1 MPRNGDNSLNGAL
14 QMTLNALAD
23 RSDGCLVLDAEH
35 RDAFGQAAIEAL
47 LKARLAGPHP
57 AASSVVCPGCEQA
70 CLMPFEVHET
80 GAGISTFVVCDKP
93 QDLGRIPID
102 GSRLDR
108 WSINLETIAKCLSSL
123 LVITTNA
130 TFPVPEGLASL
141 GRADLGDTEADA
153 FLVLGDIRQ
162 ALFHPRVRLAARPLI
177 LHCGRAPETDLPCLD
192 LRAALLFK
200 NGRVNFLHD
209 AALKALAEARPQ
221 PHENVFRRAG
231 AVWVLRFSGIG
242 ANVRHTKGM
251 LYLAALLDS
260 PNEDIRAVDLCG
272 FANSQSQRLEQLGVE
287 ASDRQTSLDLR
298 RGRRSIEAELERAL
312 SENAHGKVAE
322 LRSKLAAIDA
332 QWRRDFGLHGKVRV
346 NRDVGDRAR
355 QTVQKSIKVAL
366 KNISDAHALLHAHI
380 EDAISTGFSCA
391 YRPRQRIL
399 WKIIS

>member
-1 MPRNGDNSLNGAL
+1 
-14 QMTLNALAD
+14 
-23 RSDGCLVLDAEH
+23 
-35 RDAFGQAAIEAL
+35 
-47 LKARLAGPHP
+47 
-57 AASSVVCPGCEQA
+57 
-70 CLMPFEVHET
+70 
-80 GAGISTFVVCDKP
+80 
-93 QDLGRIPID
+93 
-102 GSRLDR
+102 
-108 WSINLETIAKCLSSL
+108 
-123 LVITTNA
+123 
-130 TFPVPEGLASL
+130 
-141 GRADLGDTEADA
+141 
-153 FLVLGDIRQ
+153 
-162 ALFHPRVRLAARPLI
+162 
-177 LHCGRAPETDLPCLD
+177 
-192 LRAALLFK
+192 
-200 NGRVNFLHD
+200 
-209 AALKALAEARPQ
+209 
-221 PHENVFRRAG
+221 
-231 AVWVLRFSGIG
+231 
-242 ANVRHTKGM
+242 
-251 LYLAALLDS
+251 LDS

-312 SENAHGKVAE
+312 SENAHGKVAD